1 MIKRHSARPKKKT
14 RYCACLHAGRKRV
27 FFLGSLRR
35 RDPTYSRRQEKRSDD
50 GRTGGQSAAWML
62 ALHRDSRRLEKRSG
76 DGRTGGQSA
85 AVCWPCIETAAD
97 RRSEATTAAPAA
109 SLRHGCWPCIET
121 PQTGEAKRR
130 RPHRRPV
137 CGMDVGLAKQLTS
150 LGFYANIVYCL
161 IMKKSALLGRP
172 PSFRHVEHYRPN
184 YQGVNNVNDKK
195 QDQTY

>member
-1 MIKRHSARPKKKT
+1 
-14 RYCACLHAGRKRV
+14 
-27 FFLGSLRR
+27 
-35 RDPTYSRRQEKRSDD
+35 
-50 GRTGGQSAAWML
+50 ML
-62 ALHRDSRRLEKRSG
+62 ACRQKAGFLFRVPSPKG
-76 DGRTGGQSA
+76 PNIQ
-85 AVCWPCIETAAD
+85 
-97 RRSEATTAAPAA
+97 
-109 SLRHGCWPCIET
+109 

-150 LGFYANIVYCL
+150 PGFYANIVYCL
-161 IMKKSALLGRP
+161 IMKKSALLGRS